1 MNNNEQRLNQL
12 KQAVLQKK
20 LKGRIPDKQIEEKY
34 QLVSRTD
41 PKQEL
46 PLSWAQ
52 QRLWFLAQLDPAAQT
67 AYHVSDSLHLHG
79 VLDLPALTAAFDRL
93 VARHEILRTTFRRV
107 DGQARQII
115 GHPDCGF
122 ALTVHDFSQLPAADQ
137 HAAVEAVTDGE
148 ASQPFDFSHGPLIRA
163 QLLKLADHQHR
174 LLLTQ
179 HHIITDG
186 WSLNILLHELAT
198 LYRAFTRGQPDPLP
212 PLPVQYADYA
222 LWQRQW
228 LQGTVLETQLAFWR
242 QALHGTPALL
252 ALPTD
257 HPRPA
262 VQSYRG
268 DLLPFTL
275 SPSLVAALKA
285 LSQRH
290 GTTLF
295 MTLLTGWG
303 ILLARLSGQPDIV
316 IGTPVANR
324 QHSALEPLI
333 GFFVNTLALRV
344 TVDDNPSVQALLAR
358 VKAHTVAAYAH
369 QDLPFEQLVEA
380 LQPPRSLSH
389 SPIFQVMFAL
399 DNTPKHQRF
408 DLPGLTL
415 TEMPAPRSQAQFDL
429 TLSLNETAEG
439 ISGDLEYA
447 TDLFGRATIER
458 LSGYLTQI
466 LTAMAADDRQPVNAL
481 PLLTPAQR
489 HQVLVQFNATA
500 TDSPR
505 ETLIHQLIEQQAAAT
520 PAAPALVSEAGQLS
534 YAALNRQANQLA
546 HALRAT
552 GIRPDDRI
560 ALCAD
565 RSLEM
570 IIGMLAILKAGAS
583 YVPLDP
589 DYPTDRLIYLLTD
602 SQPLLILTQCHL
614 RARLAGTGLPIWV
627 LDSAAPHTAIARHPQ
642 TNPAHTET
650 GLTPAHLAY
659 VLYTSG
665 STGQPKGVMV
675 EHRQVVNFIQAQI
688 QLTALTPHDR
698 VLQFASFGFD
708 NSVAEIFPTLAVGAT
723 LVLRPARLKVP
734 DTDFVTFLHTHRIT
748 VVDLPTAFWHLWA
761 QEVRAGHS
769 APPPAL
775 RSVAASGEKAEVRHL
790 HAWLTHPAAQACRW
804 INIYGPTETTV
815 NATACPYE
823 PGQRPPADDI
833 PIGRPMAN
841 TTVYILDPQ
850 GQPVPVG
857 VTGEIYIGG
866 EGVAR
871 GYLNRPELTAE
882 RFLPDPFRPVP
893 GARMYR
899 TGDLGHWR
907 PEGSVH
913 YLGRNDFQV
922 KLRGFRIELGEIETH
937 LGACP
942 GVKDALV
949 IVREDDPGDKRL
961 VAYLVPDTPG
971 PLDAARLRDQL
982 SHHLASYMIPGAF
995 VTLAAF
1001 PLNPSGKIDRQA
1013 LPAPDR
1019 AARVS
1024 RAYAAPQGEAEQQ
1037 LAAVWQTLLQLA
1049 QVSRH
1054 DNFFELGGHSLLVV
1068 TLIEQLRQH
1077 RWTLP
1082 VSAVFAAPTLAAMAR
1097 QLTPAPADSPRPGP
1111 PANLIPPDCPA
1122 ITPAMLPLV
1131 SLTPAQID
1139 AVVARVAGGARN
1151 VQDMYPLGPLQE
1163 GILFH
1168 YLLDTGSDTYLD
1180 RQFIRFDSR
1189 ARLAQFLQA
1198 LQQVIARHDILR
1210 SAVHWQDL
1218 PDPVQVVYRRAVLPQ
1233 TEAVL
1238 VPGEAGEHQ
1247 LRRLTDTRLDIT
1259 RAPLLAA
1266 TFAQEPGSPHWLLA
1280 LQHHHLVC
1288 DHLSLEMIF
1297 NEMQA
1302 LLAGQGDTLPPSLPY
1317 RHFIAQVRAVPAET
1331 HQAYFR
1337 QLLGDVAA
1345 PTLPFSLT
1353 ETQHRPA
1360 DIAEAV
1366 MPLEDALSQQITACA
1381 RQQGVSA
1388 AVLFH
1393 VAWAQVLALCS
1404 GQDDI
1409 VFGTVLLGR
1418 LQGGAG
1424 TAQVFGM
1431 LINTLPVR
1439 IRLQDDTVQ
1448 QAVQATHQ
1456 QLSALL
1462 AHEQTPLALAQ
1473 RCSGIPAPL
1482 PLFSSLLNFRHSQR
1496 APEPAASPAWAGIQ
1510 VLSDEEYSNYPLS
1523 LDVDAFEDGFALTAQ
1538 CPSSLNP
1545 ARINQYMVAAL
1556 SQLVNALH
1564 TAPARAIR
1572 TLDVLPDE
1580 ERHRLLVAFNPAAV
1594 TAPAGLLHQAVEQQA
1609 ARTPAATALIGGDTS
1624 LSYAALNRRANQ
1636 LAHALIAAGVRPDDR
1651 VAIYAGRSA
1660 ALIIGL
1666 LGILKAGAGYV
1677 PLATDHPR
1685 ERLAYLLSDS
1695 APVLLLTQTHLQ
1707 PHLPETPVPVWCLDE
1722 ARQQASLETSPA
1734 DNPQPARLGLQPHH
1748 LAYVIYTSGSTGLP
1762 KGVMVEHRHVTS
1774 FVAAQLQAS
1783 PLTATDRVLQFTA
1796 VAFDTAVSEIFPTFA
1811 AGATLILRP
1820 DALHVPD
1827 SAFSAF
1833 LHAQKITVLDVP
1845 AAFWHLWV
1853 QELAA
1858 GRCPFSPDLRTVT
1871 VGGEKVEARH
1881 LHTWRAL
1888 PETQPCRWL
1897 NAYGPTETTV
1907 TATVWAGDNTGQPPQ
1922 MGPPVAA
1929 VPIGRPLSNSKLY
1942 ILDAHGRPVPVGVTG
1957 EIYVGGAGVARGYLN
1972 RPDLTAERFI
1982 HDPFSARPGARMYRT
1997 GDLGHWRPDGH
2008 IHCLGRNDFQVKIRG
2023 FRIELGEIETQL
2035 AACPGVKEAAVIAR
2049 EEKDGNTSLVAYIIP
2064 QSDITPDAIQL
2075 REQLGTH
2082 LMEYMLPSIFVTLDA
2097 FPLTPNGKI
2106 DRKALPTPKQTD
2118 VISREYQAPANTTE
2132 QKLAIIWQNLLQ
2144 LKQVGRHDNFFELGG
2159 HSLLVVSL
2167 IEQLRQC
2174 GFTLQVSAV
2183 FSFPVLADMAN
2194 HLINK
2199 TADDSTAQII
2209 PPNLITNASQIITPD
2224 MLPLVLLTQ
2233 EQIDQI
2239 VANVVGGVSNIQD
2252 IYPLGPLQEG
2262 ILFHHLLETKGDI
2275 YLDNMM
2281 IAFDCRARLE
2291 TFLQALQQII
2301 NRHDILRSA
2310 VHWNDLPEPVQVIYR
2325 QAQLPITELTLS
2337 PEGEAEQQ
2345 LLHHTDPHLI
2355 RLNITQAPLLSATI
2369 AKDPHSGKWLLALL
2383 HHHLVCDHH
2392 SLEIIFNEIQT
2403 ILLGQGNQ
2411 LPPPLPYRNF
2421 IAQLR
2426 MVPLEQHQVYFRQ
2439 LLADV
2444 DEPTLPFG
2452 LLEVHG
2458 ENSEH
2463 FAETEFELETSLAQ
2477 ALRNCAHQQG
2487 VSTAVLFHVGWA
2499 QVLAQCSGRDDVVF
2513 GTVLLG
2519 RLQGVI
2525 NSDKTLGMF
2534 MNTLPIRIKL
2544 GDFTV
2549 QQVVQ
2554 QTYQVLSE
2562 LLEHEQAPLSLA
2574 QQCSGVK
2581 APLPLFNSLLNYRH
2595 SPNNDNDQN
2604 TRSAEEGIELLSS
2617 NERTNYP
2624 LSLAVD
2630 DTGQGFTLTMQCVSS
2645 LDPKRINAFILTVLY
2660 DLVKILQNS
2669 PEHTCRQLNILP
2681 QEERIQ
2687 LLQAFNNTHIEY
2699 SQDVLIHQ
2707 RFEQQVEY
2715 SPTAIAL
2722 IYGDQQLC
2730 YDELNR
2736 KANQLAHYLISLGIR
2751 PDDRVAICVE
2761 RSLDM
2766 VIGLLGILKAG
2777 AGYVPLDPD
2786 YPTERLSYMLSDS
2799 RPVVLLT
2806 QYALQVRFFDTEIP
2820 LLVLDDSKYQA
2831 KIRNQPDYNLSAS
2844 DLGITSRNL
2853 AYVLYTSGS
2862 TGLPKGV
2869 MIEHISVVNL
2879 LLSMQEILQITID
2892 DTMLFSTTIGF
2903 DIAGLELY
2911 LPLFSGS
2918 RIVLASSRIAK
2929 DPEQL
2934 AAFIALH
2941 NIKIVQATPTAW
2953 RMLLDSGWIGA
2964 DIKALSGGE
2973 ALSHELAQRL
2983 KQKVSSL
2990 WNLYGPTETTIWS
3003 TVSTNILIEQINH
3016 HTKSQITI
3024 GRPIANTQIYLLD
3037 QHNQPVPIGVVGEIH
3052 IGGIGV
3058 ARGYLNRPELT
3069 NERFVHNPFSEQVD
3083 ARMYK
3088 TGDLGRWLPD
3098 GTIDYLGRNDFQV
3111 KIRGFRIELGEIE
3124 AKLLAYPGIQ
3134 EAIVMVREDITHDK
3148 RLVAYLVLQPEMTL
3162 NLEQLR
3168 ETLHTSLPHYMIPNA
3183 FVTLDSFPLTP
3194 NGKLDRQSLPSPDA
3208 FAVITQDYEA
3218 PDGEIENI
3226 IAEIW
3231 QENLRLDRIG
3241 RHDHFFELGGHSLL
3255 TLQIVTRLRR
3265 ALDINIA
3272 IRDLFLHPTI
3282 SKLACY
3288 LQQLLSGSYQEQQK
3302 NIVTIRQ
3309 GKEESSLLLVHPAG
3323 GGIHYA
3329 YDLAAHIHDQDMTIY
3344 GITAS
3349 DRFGDENLQLTFSEM
3364 AKEYITSI
3372 RQAQIPGPYTIAGW
3386 SIGGTLAYEIAN
3398 QLIAEGET
3406 VNFIGLIDSIASYQN
3421 TFTQEEKQTGLLF
3434 NAKNTLYNVLAE
3446 EIDISPHVDEKLQR
3460 ITDKYDYN
3468 TLLAFAQQND
3478 LLPPQIPSDNILYYL
3493 SLYHNIMVAAYRYIA
3508 PTNIAS
3514 EIPLHVVLFRATE
3527 QNEQHSYALGWED
3540 VIPPEQLSIV
3550 HVVGS
3555 HESIMKL
3562 PHIKHVGQ
3570 ALLEAIMATKE
3581 NY

>member
-1 MNNNEQRLNQL
+1 MNNNELNSLPLAEREKLLESAKAAKLTRQYTQRTSITVQPREGDIPLSWAQQRLWFLTQLDLAAQTAYHMSTGLHLQGLLNQNALKAALDRIVARHEILRTTFVSIEGTARQVIADANGGFALTTEDISHLPESEKQTTVEKCARYEAITPFDFTQGPLFRGHLLRLAEDEHILLLTQHHIISDGWSVNVLIYELSTLYHAFCQELVDPLPELPLQYIDYTLWQHQWLQGNVLENLLNYWRNELQGAPILLELPTDKPRPIKQSYTGNRVNVAFSPTLSTALKAFSQRHGTTLFMTLLAGWSVLLSRISGQHDLVIGTPVANRQQHELEPLIGFFVNTLALRIQLSDNPSISELLNRVKHQALSAYAHQDLPFEQLVEVLKPPRNLSHSPIFQVMLALDNTPGQQSFELSGLHVKELSHIRNSTYFDLTLSLNDTDQGLVGDLEYSSDIFEHASIERMAGHLQTLLEAMIADDNQQIETLPLLTSPQRDQLLTNFNLSAQDYQQDRLIHQLIEQQAASRPDAIALIGEEGQLSYAELNRHANQL
-12 KQAVLQKK
+12 AYAIRAAGVCPDERIAICVERSLEMIIGLLGILKAGASYVPLDPEHPTERLIYMLSDSQPALILTQRHLSARLTSIDLPIWALDSTEHQTHIASQPRDNISITQSGLTPSNLAYVLYTSGSTGLPKGVMIEHRNVVHLIHAHIQMTKLTQYDRVLQFASFGFDNSVAEIFPTLAVGATLILRPAHIKVPDAEFITFLQENNITVVDLPTAFWHLWAQEINNGYSYPPK
-20 LKGRIPDKQIEEKY
+20 QLRSVAAGGEKAESRHLKAWLSSPGTQKCRWINTYGPTETTVNATSSVFDKDNPCPFEDIPIGCPITNTRIYILDKQGQPVPVGVTGEIYIGGDGVARGYLNRPDLTSERFLYDPFSNKPEARMYHTGDLGRWQPDGNIHYLGRNDFQVKIRGFRIELGEIETQLVACIGVKDAIVIAREDDNGDKRLVAYLIPQPNTILNVASLREQLSNNLASYMIPSAFVTLEAFPLNQSGKVDRAALPIPDRSASVTHEYAAPQGEIEQQLAEIWQNLLGLKQVGRHDNFFELGGHSLLTVQVASRLRQTLNINVTLQNLFLQPTLADLAQTLVIET
-34 QLVSRTD
+34 QSIQPDIIPVSR
-41 PKQEL
+41 QEPL

-52 QRLWFLAQLDPAAQT
+52 QRLWFLAQLDTAAQT
-67 AYHVSDSLHLHG
+67 AYHVSGGLHLHG

-1820 DALHVPD
+1820 DALHIPD

-1907 TATVWAGDNTGQPPQ
+1907 TATIWAGDNTGQPPQ

-2049 EEKDGNTSLVAYIIP
+2049 ENTTGDQCLVAYLVP
-2064 QSDITPDAIQL
+2064 QPNISLDPNGL
-2075 REQLGTH
+2075 REQLSRH
-2082 LMEYMLPSIFVTLDA
+2082 LMEYMLPQAYMILDTL
-2097 FPLTPNGKI
+2097 PLT
-2106 DRKALPTPKQTD
+2106 A
-2118 VISREYQAPANTTE
+2118 
-2132 QKLAIIWQNLLQ
+2132 
-2144 LKQVGRHDNFFELGG
+2144 
-2159 HSLLVVSL
+2159 
-2167 IEQLRQC
+2167 
-2174 GFTLQVSAV
+2174 
-2183 FSFPVLADMAN
+2183 
-2194 HLINK
+2194 
-2199 TADDSTAQII
+2199 
-2209 PPNLITNASQIITPD
+2209 
-2224 MLPLVLLTQ
+2224 
-2233 EQIDQI
+2233 
-2239 VANVVGGVSNIQD
+2239 
-2252 IYPLGPLQEG
+2252 
-2262 ILFHHLLETKGDI
+2262 
-2275 YLDNMM
+2275 
-2281 IAFDCRARLE
+2281 
-2291 TFLQALQQII
+2291 
-2301 NRHDILRSA
+2301 
-2310 VHWNDLPEPVQVIYR
+2310 
-2325 QAQLPITELTLS
+2325 
-2337 PEGEAEQQ
+2337 
-2345 LLHHTDPHLI
+2345 
-2355 RLNITQAPLLSATI
+2355 
-2369 AKDPHSGKWLLALL
+2369 
-2383 HHHLVCDHH
+2383 
-2392 SLEIIFNEIQT
+2392 
-2403 ILLGQGNQ
+2403 
-2411 LPPPLPYRNF
+2411 
-2421 IAQLR
+2421 
-2426 MVPLEQHQVYFRQ
+2426 
-2439 LLADV
+2439 
-2444 DEPTLPFG
+2444 
-2452 LLEVHG
+2452 
-2458 ENSEH
+2458 
-2463 FAETEFELETSLAQ
+2463 
-2477 ALRNCAHQQG
+2477 
-2487 VSTAVLFHVGWA
+2487 
-2499 QVLAQCSGRDDVVF
+2499 
-2513 GTVLLG
+2513 
-2519 RLQGVI
+2519 
-2525 NSDKTLGMF
+2525 
-2534 MNTLPIRIKL
+2534 
-2544 GDFTV
+2544 
-2549 QQVVQ
+2549 
-2554 QTYQVLSE
+2554 
-2562 LLEHEQAPLSLA
+2562 
-2574 QQCSGVK
+2574 
-2581 APLPLFNSLLNYRH
+2581 
-2595 SPNNDNDQN
+2595 
-2604 TRSAEEGIELLSS
+2604 
-2617 NERTNYP
+2617 
-2624 LSLAVD
+2624 
-2630 DTGQGFTLTMQCVSS
+2630 
-2645 LDPKRINAFILTVLY
+2645 
-2660 DLVKILQNS
+2660 
-2669 PEHTCRQLNILP
+2669 
-2681 QEERIQ
+2681 
-2687 LLQAFNNTHIEY
+2687 
-2699 SQDVLIHQ
+2699 
-2707 RFEQQVEY
+2707 
-2715 SPTAIAL
+2715 
-2722 IYGDQQLC
+2722 
-2730 YDELNR
+2730 
-2736 KANQLAHYLISLGIR
+2736 
-2751 PDDRVAICVE
+2751 
-2761 RSLDM
+2761 
-2766 VIGLLGILKAG
+2766 
-2777 AGYVPLDPD
+2777 
-2786 YPTERLSYMLSDS
+2786 
-2799 RPVVLLT
+2799 
-2806 QYALQVRFFDTEIP
+2806 
-2820 LLVLDDSKYQA
+2820 
-2831 KIRNQPDYNLSAS
+2831 
-2844 DLGITSRNL
+2844 
-2853 AYVLYTSGS
+2853 
-2862 TGLPKGV
+2862 
-2869 MIEHISVVNL
+2869 
-2879 LLSMQEILQITID
+2879 
-2892 DTMLFSTTIGF
+2892 
-2903 DIAGLELY
+2903 
-2911 LPLFSGS
+2911 
-2918 RIVLASSRIAK
+2918 
-2929 DPEQL
+2929 
-2934 AAFIALH
+2934 
-2941 NIKIVQATPTAW
+2941 
-2953 RMLLDSGWIGA
+2953 
-2964 DIKALSGGE
+2964 
-2973 ALSHELAQRL
+2973 
-2983 KQKVSSL
+2983 
-2990 WNLYGPTETTIWS
+2990 
-3003 TVSTNILIEQINH
+3003 
-3016 HTKSQITI
+3016 
-3024 GRPIANTQIYLLD
+3024 
-3037 QHNQPVPIGVVGEIH
+3037 
-3052 IGGIGV
+3052 
-3058 ARGYLNRPELT
+3058 
-3069 NERFVHNPFSEQVD
+3069 
-3083 ARMYK
+3083 
-3088 TGDLGRWLPD
+3088 
-3098 GTIDYLGRNDFQV
+3098 
-3111 KIRGFRIELGEIE
+3111 
-3124 AKLLAYPGIQ
+3124 
-3134 EAIVMVREDITHDK
+3134 
-3148 RLVAYLVLQPEMTL
+3148 
-3162 NLEQLR
+3162 
-3168 ETLHTSLPHYMIPNA
+3168 
-3183 FVTLDSFPLTP
+3183 
-3194 NGKLDRQSLPSPDA
+3194 NGKLDRQALP
-3208 FAVITQDYEA
+3208 A
-3218 PDGEIENI
+3218 PDHSSIAVHTYEIPQGEIEQQL
-3226 IAEIW
+3226 ATIW
-3231 QENLRLDRIG
+3231 QDLLGLDQAG
-3241 RHDHFFELGGHSLL
+3241 RHDDFFVLGGNSLSIMQL
-3255 TLQIVTRLRR
+3255 SRHLRNTFH
-3265 ALDINIA
+3265 LDISVADIF
-3272 IRDLFLHPTI
+3272 RHST
-3282 SKLACY
+3282 
-3288 LQQLLSGSYQEQQK
+3288 LSQ
-3302 NIVTIRQ
+3302 
-3309 GKEESSLLLVHPAG
+3309 
-3323 GGIHYA
+3323 
-3329 YDLAAHIHDQDMTIY
+3329 
-3344 GITAS
+3344 
-3349 DRFGDENLQLTFSEM
+3349 
-3364 AKEYITSI
+3364 
-3372 RQAQIPGPYTIAGW
+3372 
-3386 SIGGTLAYEIAN
+3386 
-3398 QLIAEGET
+3398 
-3406 VNFIGLIDSIASYQN
+3406 
-3421 TFTQEEKQTGLLF
+3421 
-3434 NAKNTLYNVLAE
+3434 LAE
-3446 EIDISPHVDEKLQR
+3446 LISSIQQDISSIQQELDDLSEDE
-3460 ITDKYDYN
+3460 
-3468 TLLAFAQQND
+3468 LLAM
-3478 LLPPQIPSDNILYYL
+3478 L
-3493 SLYHNIMVAAYRYIA
+3493 R
-3508 PTNIAS
+3508 
-3514 EIPLHVVLFRATE
+3514 
-3527 QNEQHSYALGWED
+3527 ED
-3540 VIPPEQLSIV
+3540 
-3550 HVVGS
+3550 
-3555 HESIMKL
+3555 
-3562 PHIKHVGQ
+3562 
-3570 ALLEAIMATKE
+3570 
-3581 NY
+3581 